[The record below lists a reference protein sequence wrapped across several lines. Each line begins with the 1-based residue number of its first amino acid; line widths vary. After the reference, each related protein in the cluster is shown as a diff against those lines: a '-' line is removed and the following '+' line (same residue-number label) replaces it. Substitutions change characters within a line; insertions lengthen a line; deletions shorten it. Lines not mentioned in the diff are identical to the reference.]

1 MAANELDSK
10 RERIADAAGELFAER
25 GFDGTTVRDI
35 CQAADANVAAVNYY
49 FGDKQRLY
57 VEAVVRAHRWRM
69 ERVKLPEWNADTPAD
84 EKLADFIKTFIR
96 RVRSGPGDTWHT
108 RLIMREIGNP
118 SAACAELVQSS
129 IRPQFEIL
137 TWILRELMPV
147 ETNEEQIRLTAF
159 SIVGQCLFY
168 HFADPVIRNLLSDE
182 QHAAL
187 DIDKLAEHIT
197 EFSLQAIEQRA
208 PARRA
213 GAKR

>member
-1 MAANELDSK
+1 MAISDLDTK
-10 RERIADAAGELFAER
+10 RERIVDAAGELFAKR
-25 GFDGTTVRDI
+25 GFEATTVRDI
-35 CQAADANVAAVNYY
+35 CQAADANIAAVNYY

-69 ERVKLPEWNADTPAD
+69 ERVKLPEWSADTKP
-84 EKLADFIKTFIR
+84 EQKLADFIKTFVR

-137 TWILRELMPV
+137 LSILGELLPE
-147 ETNEEQIRLTAF
+147 ETNIEKLRLTAF

-168 HFADPVIRNLLSDE
+168 HFADPVIRNLLSSDE
-182 QHAAL
+182 YAAL
-187 DIDKLAEHIT
+187 EIDKLADHIT
-197 EFSLQAIEQRA
+197 QFSLHTIKQRA
-208 PARRA
+208 RSSRA